1 MDVRSANRA
10 DLVEIGRLAHEVWWG
25 AYASLVTSETINR
38 ALDANYTP
46 SILAERLLKHFCFLV
61 VEDGRTVGFAEA
73 MPEDDRVVVATLH
86 CRDGGNIE
94 VGSRLIDR
102 MRSLAPE
109 LPMCSDVMLGHLAA
123 ESFFEA
129 VGFYPG
135 EVIEAQ
141 VDGEVIVR
149 RRWWLPA
156 ASPSVALQSDG
167 THVG

>member
-46 SILAERLLKHFCFLV
+46 SILAERLLKHFCFLA
-61 VEDGRTVGFAEA
+61 VEDGKTFGFAEA
-73 MPEDDRVVVATLH
+73 VAEKDRVVVATLH
-86 CRDGGNIE
+86 CRESGNYE
-94 VGSRLIDR
+94 VGHRLIDR
-102 MRSLAPE
+102 IHSLAPE

-123 ESFFEA
+123 ETFFEA
-129 VGFYPG
+129 VGFAPG
-135 EVIEAQ
+135 EVIDTE
-141 VDGEVIVR
+141 VEGEVIVR

-156 ASPSVALQSDG
+156 ASSSVALQPDG
-167 THVG
+167 THAR